1 MFKRKRKNM
10 SKIFKGRPILQ
21 GNAESSAEV
30 SHVGFSPTASYIDI
44 VFKNS
49 TSPIIQDHDNSD
61 LYGRDISG
69 KFLCLPQS
77 IGSSAGACMMMA
89 AAKVN
94 ALPKAMLFSNHV
106 DSLSACGLLMAK
118 NFLGTPILAIDML
131 GDEFLKEVKT
141 GDKLKISEDGT
152 VEVLT

>member
-1 MFKRKRKNM
+1 M
-10 SKIFKGRPILQ
+10 SKKFKGRPLLQ
-21 GNAESSAEV
+21 GNAEETAEV
-30 SHVGFSPTASYIDI
+30 SHVGFSPTASYIEI

-49 TSPIIQDHDNSD
+49 KSGVIKDHENTD

-69 KFLCLPQS
+69 KILCLPQS

-106 DSLSACGLLMAK
+106 DSLSACGLLMAH
-118 NFLGTPILAIDML
+118 NFLGTPVIAIDML
-131 GDEFLKEVKT
+131 GDEFLKTVKT
-141 GDKLKISEDGT
+141 GDKIKISEDGT
-152 VEVLT
+152 VEIED